1 MERTRPDPPIFP
13 EIEPRDLVIM
23 LVPSSITSRAKKAGS
38 DLASNGVAFRAS
50 SRYPPDPMLSVW
62 SRDSRERND
71 LLCPNEYAQAS
82 YG

>member
-1 MERTRPDPPIFP
+1 MERTRPDPPISP

-23 LVPSSITSRAKKAGS
+23 LVPSSIASRAKKAGW

-50 SRYPPDPMLSVW
+50 SRYLPDLMLSV
-62 SRDSRERND
+62 SFRDSRERND
-71 LLCPNEYAQAS
+71 LLCPTEYAQAS